1 MADKLKLE
9 VVLSAIDK
17 LTRPLKALTGGS
29 RQLSG
34 ALRETRDSLKALDAQ
49 QSKIT
54 AFREAQKQASIAS
67 AALGAQQQKLKALKA
82 EINATTA
89 PSKALTRAFEDARKE
104 AARLRAIHG
113 EQTER
118 MQRLRTALGEAGI
131 DTKKLAEHQR
141 QLKAATAGAN
151 EALKRQ
157 QADLERL
164 NKAQARRIATQKQ
177 AEKLSRF
184 SGRMAGAGAMMG
196 LSGAA
201 TTGAVAAPVAAF
213 AQAED
218 AATGLRA
225 AMMNAQG
232 QIPPTFNAINALA
245 TRLGDR
251 LPGTTADYQNMMT
264 MLIRQGMSAKAI
276 LGGLGEA
283 TAYLGVQLKMPMDQ
297 AAEFASKLQDAT
309 KTTERDMM
317 GLMDVVQKTF
327 NLGVDQN
334 NMLEAMKGAS
344 LAMDI
349 MRKDGLAGA
358 RVMAPLITMLD
369 QAGMKGETSGN
380 AIRKIFQM
388 SMDASKVA
396 KGAKEAGISLNFT
409 DGKGEFGG
417 LEKMFAQLDKLK
429 GLSTGKRLSVIKT
442 IFGDDKDTIEALN
455 TITKKGIDGYREVQQ
470 KMAAQASLQQRVN
483 EQLGT
488 LKNLWDAASGTAI
501 NMLATFGAT
510 LAPDLKALVNWL
522 GDAASAV
529 REFSEAHP
537 TLTKWIMRTAAV
549 LGVLLL
555 AASGVALA
563 IAGIVGPFAMAY
575 TALATFGGIGAIV
588 SGAITMIGGAFSA
601 VTGFLLANPIVLV
614 IAGIA
619 LAALLIYKY
628 WEPIKAF
635 FLQCWSYID
644 GVFKEYTLLN
654 YIFPFVG
661 AVRAI
666 VKHWSILGPFFNGLW
681 SGIKSAFLNF
691 TPLGLVITHWDA
703 IKSAFLNF
711 TPLGLII
718 ANWGGIAVFFSRL
731 WDGLVL
737 VCKTA
742 FGVLQTIL
750 RWDPMQTLSAFW
762 ADAKQ
767 AFSGGIAGI
776 AALLLNW
783 SPLNLMYRAWAGV
796 FSWFGID
803 LPNRFTGFG
812 GMLMDGLV
820 KGITKGL
827 SRVKSAIEGAGGT
840 AIAGFMTKLGIHS
853 PSRVFAELGHFTMLG
868 LDQGLTRGQTAPLS
882 TVMGLGRRVVAAG
895 AAAMGAITAA
905 PAGASGPV
913 VATGGAAGSAHYE
926 IHIHAA
932 PGMDEKAL
940 ARFVGEEIDRR
951 ERDRASRN
959 RSRLHDYD

>member
-17 LTRPLKALTGGS
+17 LTRPLKSLAGGS

-34 ALRETRDSLKALDAQ
+34 ALRDTRNELKALDTQ

-82 EINATTA
+82 EINATTT

-118 MQRLRTALGEAGI
+118 MQRLRTALGETGI

-201 TTGAVAAPVAAF
+201 TTGAVAAPIAAF

-264 MLIRQGMSAKAI
+264 MLIRQGMSAKAV
-276 LGGLGEA
+276 LGGIGEA

-297 AAEFASKLQDAT
+297 AAEFTSKLQDAT

-327 NLGVDQN
+327 YLGVDQN

-358 RVMAPLITMLD
+358 KVMAPLITMLD

-396 KGAKEAGISLNFT
+396 KGAKEAGLSLNFT

-417 LEKMFAQLDKLK
+417 LEKLFAQLDKLK

-455 TITKKGIDGYREVQQ
+455 TITKKGIDGYRDVQQ
-470 KMAAQASLQQRVN
+470 RMEAQASLQQRVN

-488 LKNLWDAASGTAI
+488 LKNLWDAASGTFTNVMALFGDAI
-501 NMLATFGAT
+501 S
-510 LAPDLKALVNWL
+510 PELKALSEL
-522 GDAASAV
+522 FGDLSQGIGAFAK
-529 REFSEAHP
+529 AHP

-644 GVFKEYTLLN
+644 GVFAKYPILN
-654 YIFPFVG
+654 AIFPMIG
-661 AVRAI
+661 AARLI
-666 VKHWSILGPFFNGLW
+666 VAHWEPIKAFFMGLW
-681 SGIKSAFLNF
+681 AE
-691 TPLGLVITHWDA
+691 
-703 IKSAFLNF
+703 
-711 TPLGLII
+711 
-718 ANWGGIAVFFSRL
+718 
-731 WDGLVL
+731 
-737 VCKTA
+737 
-742 FGVLQTIL
+742 
-750 RWDPMQTLSAFW
+750 
-762 ADAKQ
+762 AKQ
-767 AFSGGIAGI
+767 AFAGGIAGI

-783 SPLNLMYRAWAGV
+783 SPLGMIYRAWAGV
-796 FSWFGID
+796 LSWFGIA
-803 LPNRFTGFG
+803 LPSRFTGFG
-812 GMLMDGLV
+812 SMLMDGLV
-820 KGITKGL
+820 NGITGGL
-827 SRVKSAIEGAGGT
+827 ARVKGAIEGAGG
-840 AIAGFMTKLGIHS
+840 AVIGWFKAKLGIHS
-853 PSRVFAELGHFTMLG
+853 PSRVFAEIGHFTMLG
-868 LDQGLTRGQTAPLS
+868 LDQGLTRGQSAPLS

-905 PAGASGPV
+905 PAGASGPM
-913 VATGGAAGSAHYE
+913 AAPGGAAGAAHYE

-940 ARFVGEEIDRR
+940 ARAVAAELDRR
-951 ERDRASRN
+951 ERANASRS
-959 RSRLHDYD
+959 RSRLHDSD